1 MIRWLF
7 LNPDYYDP
15 LLRFFRTSS
24 WQLEPLLALWVTIAM
39 SSLPVVE
46 FNGLPLLIGDTTKVG
61 KEAFKMPGLKLLH
74 QESQNSCTS
83 EFIFGHH
90 FGVVGLLVG
99 SMAKSFCLPLQAE
112 LHEGIDGIRPA
123 SGPNGKP
130 ATLVTRMAHLLVDKA
145 RQTGRCCYATVDA
158 YYAVGPMFLFLK
170 SALDENGR
178 QWVHV
183 ITRAKGNK
191 VG

>member
-83 EFIFGHH
+83 EFVFGQH
-90 FGVVGLLVG
+90 FGVVALLGRLEYEVLL
-99 SMAKSFCLPLQAE
+99 SA
-112 LHEGIDGIRPA
+112 A
-123 SGPNGKP
+123 SG
-130 ATLVTRMAHLLVDKA
+130 
-145 RQTGRCCYATVDA
+145 
-158 YYAVGPMFLFLK
+158 
-170 SALDENGR
+170 
-178 QWVHV
+178 
-183 ITRAKGNK
+183 RAP
-191 VG
+191 